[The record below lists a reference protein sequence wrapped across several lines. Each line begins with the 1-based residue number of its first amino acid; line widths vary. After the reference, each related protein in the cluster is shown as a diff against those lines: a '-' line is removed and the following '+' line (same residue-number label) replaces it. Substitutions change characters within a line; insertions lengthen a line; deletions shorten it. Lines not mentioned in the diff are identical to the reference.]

1 MIPTAILTAVP
12 CSDCGAEDGHLNTGN
27 VRPARLS
34 GVRFGFAPGQVLC
47 KACYEKHRAPGA
59 DVAARLGREAVP
71 A

>member
-12 CSDCGAEDGHLNTGN
+12 CYDCRCVDGHLNTGN

-47 KACYEKHRAPGA
+47 KTCYEKHRYRQVVRPRRKVAP
-59 DVAARLGREAVP
+59 
-71 A
+71 